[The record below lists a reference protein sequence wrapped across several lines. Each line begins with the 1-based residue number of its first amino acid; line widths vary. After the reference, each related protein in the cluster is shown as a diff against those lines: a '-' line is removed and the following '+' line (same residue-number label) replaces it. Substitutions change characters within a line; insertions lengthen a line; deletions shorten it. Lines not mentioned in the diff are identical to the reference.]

1 GAGSGP
7 ESPCRRSTAATGRGH
22 AIWHHGAQIVA
33 RPHDGRAH
41 DVAGWLAGSAIYRQL
56 RIALLRIEGV
66 GDILV
71 FGAPDYSMRVWP
83 DPAKVAERG
92 LTAGEVVA
100 ALRAANLQVA
110 AGAINQP
117 PAKSPVAFQLA
128 VQTLGRLSDPGQ
140 FENIMVRADADGGYV
155 RLRDIARVELG
166 SQDYTLNSYLNS
178 NVATA
183 LVVRQRPGSNALATA
198 ATIKNTME
206 QLSRTFPSGVGY
218 VVAYNPTEF
227 IQLSIDEVKETLL

>member
-1 GAGSGP
+1 MCTTIMRSGDDFGITVRKSAP
-7 ESPCRRSTAATGRGH
+7 DLLMVVHMTSPDGWRDQQYIANYASLYIKDTL
-22 AIWHHGAQIVA
+22 A
-33 RPHDGRAH
+33 RID
-41 DVAGWLAGSAIYRQL
+41 
-56 RIALLRIEGV
+56 GV
-66 GDILV
+66 GDVTL
-71 FGAPDYSMRVWP
+71 FGARDYAMRVWL

-166 SQDYTLNSYLNS
+166 SQDYTLN
-178 NVATA
+178 
-183 LVVRQRPGSNALATA
+183 
-198 ATIKNTME
+198 
-206 QLSRTFPSGVGY
+206 
-218 VVAYNPTEF
+218 
-227 IQLSIDEVKETLL
+227 